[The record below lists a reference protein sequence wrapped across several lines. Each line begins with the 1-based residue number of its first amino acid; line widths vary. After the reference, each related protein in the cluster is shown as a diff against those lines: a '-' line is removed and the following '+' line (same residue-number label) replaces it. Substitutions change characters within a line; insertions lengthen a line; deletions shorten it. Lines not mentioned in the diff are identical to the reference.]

1 MNLVEH
7 LHRAAGEHPERP
19 ALIFVGPGSDQQVS
33 FGQLDRCSARIAG
46 GLAAL
51 GIGEGAR
58 VVVLARQSPELY
70 AGLVAL
76 WRLGAVA
83 VFLDPWSGRAAL
95 EEAASLARADALVAG
110 RAAGALRL
118 LSPALR
124 RIPLV
129 LHPVGSGA
137 RSLVRLA
144 ATGPVH
150 RSLADV
156 TPEHPALVTFSSGSA
171 ARSGVVAGAGPVAAP
186 RAVIRSHGLL
196 EAQHLAIARALP
208 QRADDVDLTTFPV
221 LVLHNLA
228 GGVPTVVLAGSG
240 GRGDRTPA
248 TAVLAA
254 IERMGC
260 RTATAAPAF
269 WRELAEAAQT
279 AGRTLP
285 LRRIAIGGAVVGAA
299 LLEALGRAAPQAE
312 IVAVY
317 GSSEV
322 EPVATIGAA
331 ELLASAQ
338 RTAAGAGAKLGLAVP
353 EAAVRILDDE
363 GRELPDGRPGEIT
376 VAGSHV
382 AGDSARAE
390 SGDAELQT
398 PDPLGVAIA
407 AAAAPRLATD
417 GRRWH
422 RMGDHGYR
430 DAAGRLWLLGRTH
443 DLPRRAGRVVHPV
456 AVEAAVE
463 SLPFVARAA
472 LLGIPFLEQAAG
484 EDDRLVLA
492 VQLRRGVQAPVGW
505 ADEIRERVAGLARDP
520 AAAGDPGGGGDGLGR
535 ARDGVP
541 GGKVGLTPAATEAV
555 GGTRQGA
562 VLDEVLAVD
571 QLPVDARHRSRIDP
585 ARLRRRLI
593 DRDRGRHLRA
603 WLAERFP
610 PLQHG
615 MLIASYFG
623 ANALLAQAAM
633 GRRPLVLGGREAA
646 GALALLCMFFLLRV
660 IDEHKDFAADRRV
673 HPRRVLSR
681 GLVTLGQL
689 RVLGSAALA
698 LEVALAWVL
707 GLAAFL
713 GCLSVL
719 VMTALIARDFF
730 LARFLEARML
740 LGALI
745 HLAIMPVYSL
755 FIFSAVTGRAP
766 WEAPGT
772 VLLYAWV
779 GYAVAL
785 AYELARK
792 TRTPGEERPG
802 LVTYSRR
809 MGPYRPA
816 WLALAAIAT
825 AAAIS
830 WRVGAQM
837 GLGRWYHGTVLG
849 LLILVAAGVLAYR
862 LRPSPAR
869 AARLKDHA
877 GLYIIAFDVL
887 LAVALARVYG
897 LVLG

>member
-7 LHRAAGEHPERP
+7 LHRAAATHPDRP
-19 ALIFVGPGSDQQVS
+19 ALTFVGLGVDRQVS
-33 FGQLDRCSARIAG
+33 FGQLDRWSARIAG
-46 GLAAL
+46 GLLAL

-58 VVVLARQSPELY
+58 VVVLARLSPELY

-95 EEAASLARADALVAG
+95 EEAASLALADALVAG
-110 RAAGALRL
+110 RAVGALRL

-129 LHPVGSGA
+129 LHPDGSGV

-150 RSLADV
+150 DTLADV
-156 TPEHPALVTFSSGSA
+156 APEHPALVTFSSGSA
-171 ARSGVVAGAGPVAAP
+171 ARAGSAGDGMPVAAP
-186 RAVIRSHGLL
+186 RTVIRSHGLL
-196 EAQHLAIARALP
+196 EAQHLAITQALP

-248 TAVLAA
+248 AAVLAA
-254 IERMGC
+254 MERYGC
-260 RTATAAPAF
+260 RTAAAAPAF
-269 WRELAEAAQT
+269 WRELAVAAQA

-285 LRRIAIGGAVVGAA
+285 LRRIAVGGAVVGAG
-299 LLEALGRAAPQAE
+299 LLEALGRVAPQAQ

-331 ELLASAQ
+331 EALALASL
-338 RTAAGAGAKLGLAVP
+338 TAAGAGAPLGLAVP
-353 EAAVRILDDE
+353 EAAVHILDDE
-363 GRELPDGRPGEIT
+363 GRELPDGRPGEIA
-376 VAGSHV
+376 VAGGHV
-382 AGDSARAE
+382 AGHPPYADSV
-390 SGDAELQT
+390 DAELQI
-398 PDPLGVAIA
+398 PDSPGVAVVDTARPGRA
-407 AAAAPRLATD
+407 ADR
-417 GRRWH
+417 RRWH
-422 RMGDHGYR
+422 RMGDQGYR

-443 DLPRRAGRVVHPV
+443 DLPRRAGRVVYPV

-463 SLPFVARAA
+463 GLPFVARAA
-472 LLGIPFLEQAAG
+472 LLGIPFLEQAAD

-492 VQLRRGVQAPVGW
+492 IQLRQGVQVPAGW
-505 ADEIRERVAGLARDP
+505 ANEVRERVAGLARDP
-520 AAAGDPGGGGDGLGR
+520 AAVGESGAVSDGLDRAQDELPGR
-535 ARDGVP
+535 DTCRA
-541 GGKVGLTPAATEAV
+541 PAATETV
-555 GGTRQGA
+555 RGTHLGA
-562 VLDEVLAVD
+562 VLDEILALER
-571 QLPVDARHRSRIDP
+571 LPVDARHRSRIDP
-585 ARLRRRLI
+585 AGLRRRLI
-593 DRDRGRHLRA
+593 DRQRGRHLWA

-615 MLIASYFG
+615 LLIASYFG
-623 ANALLAQAAM
+623 ANALLAQAAT
-633 GRRPLVLGGREAA
+633 GRRPLVLGWREAA
-646 GALALLCMFFLLRV
+646 GAVALLCMFFLLRV
-660 IDEHKDFAADRRV
+660 IDEHKDFTADRRV

-681 GLVTLGQL
+681 GMVTLGQL
-689 RVLGSAALA
+689 RGLGAAALA
-698 LEVALAWVL
+698 LEVGLAWVL
-707 GLAAFL
+707 GPAAVVACLWVL
-713 GCLSVL
+713 GLTV
-719 VMTALIARDFF
+719 LIARDFF
-730 LARFLEARML
+730 LSRFLEARML
-740 LGALI
+740 LGALV
-745 HLAIMPVYSL
+745 HLAIMPLYSL
-755 FIFSAVTGRAP
+755 FVFSAVTGRAP
-766 WEAPGT
+766 WGAPGT

-816 WLALAAIAT
+816 WLALLAIAT

-849 LLILVAAGVLAYR
+849 LLVLVAAGVLEFR
-862 LRPSPAR
+862 LHPSPAR
-869 AARLKDHA
+869 AARLKDYA

-887 LAVALARVYG
+887 LAVALARVYDLG
-897 LVLG
+897 LG